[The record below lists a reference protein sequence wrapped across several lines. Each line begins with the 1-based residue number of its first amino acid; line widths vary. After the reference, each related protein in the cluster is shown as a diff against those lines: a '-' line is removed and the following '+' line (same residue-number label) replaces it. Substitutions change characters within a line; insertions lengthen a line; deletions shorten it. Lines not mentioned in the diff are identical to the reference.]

1 MSVESTVRAV
11 TTYRLTEMKQRGEK
25 IAMLTSYDY
34 SMAKIVDAAGID
46 VILVGDSAANV
57 MAGYETT
64 LPITLDMMIYHACSV
79 VRAVNRAL
87 VVVDLPFGTYQGNSK
102 VALDSAIRI
111 MKETEADAVKIE
123 GGEDV
128 IPFTTLVVKDNLFI
142 ESHPGDSA
150 EECFE
155 AAEKNV
161 RGARGADCYAFC
173 YDGYIETDDGVKDAL
188 IAEGGVPGA
197 DEGYAIAYLY
207 EVDDEGA
214 YTFESEA
221 AYIGEAPNFMAA
233 LKEPVAYTDDE
244 IDERYRDED
253 DAEEA
258 AEVAEAADLAEA
270 AEEAVAVVDAEDATE

>member
-1 MSVESTVRAV
+1 MCTNGVNTGQLEMMIDQIDDHIKLERRHAHDLGHLASDAGFATVGEKLHDVMHLLDEVRA
-11 TTYRLTEMKQRGEK
+11 
-25 IAMLTSYDY
+25 
-34 SMAKIVDAAGID
+34 
-46 VILVGDSAANV
+46 
-57 MAGYETT
+57 
-64 LPITLDMMIYHACSV
+64 
-79 VRAVNRAL
+79 
-87 VVVDLPFGTYQGNSK
+87 
-102 VALDSAIRI
+102 ALDEA
-111 MKETEADAVKIE
+111 KEKIE

>member
-1 MSVESTVRAV
+1 MQADAQEVAPPVNLKERRPSVADRNIENASTEVPEIPDELERV
-11 TTYRLTEMKQRGEK
+11 
-25 IAMLTSYDY
+25 
-34 SMAKIVDAAGID
+34 
-46 VILVGDSAANV
+46 LV
-57 MAGYETT
+57 
-64 LPITLDMMIYHACSV
+64 
-79 VRAVNRAL
+79 
-87 VVVDLPFGTYQGNSK
+87 F
-102 VALDSAIRI
+102 ALDEA
-111 MKETEADAVKIE
+111 KEKIE

-207 EVDDEGA
+207 VVDDEGA

-221 AYIGEAPNFMAA
+221 AYIGEAPNFMAT

-244 IDERYRDED
+244 IDERYRDDTEEAVE
-253 DAEEA
+253 DAEA
-258 AEVAEAADLAEA
+258 AEA
-270 AEEAVAVVDAEDATE
+270 AEEAAEAEEETAEVAEAVVEEIEEEAE

>member
-1 MSVESTVRAV
+1 MTRFLRLPSPYSLSCALIPPYHPSAKPPAPSRA
-11 TTYRLTEMKQRGEK
+11 
-25 IAMLTSYDY
+25 SP
-34 SMAKIVDAAGID
+34 
-46 VILVGDSAANV
+46 ILVCA
-57 MAGYETT
+57 
-64 LPITLDMMIYHACSV
+64 P
-79 VRAVNRAL
+79 
-87 VVVDLPFGTYQGNSK
+87 DL
-102 VALDSAIRI
+102 
-111 MKETEADAVKIE
+111 
-123 GGEDV
+123 
-128 IPFTTLVVKDNLFI
+128 PFTTLVVKDNLFI

-221 AYIGEAPNFMAA
+221 AYIGEAPNFMIA
-233 LKEPVAYTDDE
+233 LKAPGEYSDDE
-244 IDERYRDED
+244 IDEKYTAEDET
-253 DAEEA
+253 EF
-258 AEVAEAADLAEA
+258 
-270 AEEAVAVVDAEDATE
+270 EAVDEGSEEE

>member
-102 VALDSAIRI
+102 VALDSAVRI

-253 DAEEA
+253 DAEEG

>member
-1 MSVESTVRAV
+1 MQADAQEVAPPVNLKERRPSVADRNIENASTEVPEIPDELERV
-11 TTYRLTEMKQRGEK
+11 
-25 IAMLTSYDY
+25 
-34 SMAKIVDAAGID
+34 
-46 VILVGDSAANV
+46 LV
-57 MAGYETT
+57 
-64 LPITLDMMIYHACSV
+64 
-79 VRAVNRAL
+79 
-87 VVVDLPFGTYQGNSK
+87 F
-102 VALDSAIRI
+102 ALDEA
-111 MKETEADAVKIE
+111 KEKIE
-123 GGEDV
+123 GGED
-128 IPFTTLVVKDNLFI
+128 KLFF

-214 YTFESEA
+214 YTFDSEA
-221 AYIGEAPNFMAA
+221 AYNGEAQNFKTA

>member
-1 MSVESTVRAV
+1 MQADAQEVAPPVNLKERRPSVADRNIENASTEVPEIPDELERV
-11 TTYRLTEMKQRGEK
+11 
-25 IAMLTSYDY
+25 
-34 SMAKIVDAAGID
+34 
-46 VILVGDSAANV
+46 LV
-57 MAGYETT
+57 
-64 LPITLDMMIYHACSV
+64 
-79 VRAVNRAL
+79 
-87 VVVDLPFGTYQGNSK
+87 F
-102 VALDSAIRI
+102 ALDEA
-111 MKETEADAVKIE
+111 KEKIE

-214 YTFESEA
+214 YSFESEA

-233 LKEPVAYTDDE
+233 LKEPVAYADDE
-244 IDERYRDED
+244 IDERYRDEEAD
-253 DAEEA
+253 AEGDGVEEADAEEA
-258 AEVAEAADLAEA
+258 EEVADTVEK
-270 AEEAVAVVDAEDATE
+270 AEEVVEDAE

>member
-1 MSVESTVRAV
+1 MQADAQEVAPPVNLKERRPSVADRNIENASTEAGFATVGGKLHDVMHLLDEVRA
-11 TTYRLTEMKQRGEK
+11 
-25 IAMLTSYDY
+25 
-34 SMAKIVDAAGID
+34 
-46 VILVGDSAANV
+46 
-57 MAGYETT
+57 
-64 LPITLDMMIYHACSV
+64 
-79 VRAVNRAL
+79 
-87 VVVDLPFGTYQGNSK
+87 
-102 VALDSAIRI
+102 ALDEA
-111 MKETEADAVKIE
+111 KEKIE

-233 LKEPVAYTDDE
+233 LKEPVA
-244 IDERYRDED
+244 
-253 DAEEA
+253 
-258 AEVAEAADLAEA
+258 
-270 AEEAVAVVDAEDATE
+270 

>member
-1 MSVESTVRAV
+1 MADRTVENSSEEVPEIP
-11 TTYRLTEMKQRGEK
+11 EMLE
-25 IAMLTSYDY
+25 
-34 SMAKIVDAAGID
+34 
-46 VILVGDSAANV
+46 NV
-57 MAGYETT
+57 
-64 LPITLDMMIYHACSV
+64 LL
-79 VRAVNRAL
+79 
-87 VVVDLPFGTYQGNSK
+87 F
-102 VALDSAIRI
+102 ALDEA
-111 MKETEADAVKIE
+111 KEKMEE
-123 GGEDV
+123 GAELV
-128 IPFTTLVVKDNLFI
+128 PFTTLVVKENLFI

-221 AYIGEAPNFMAA
+221 AYIGEAPNFMIA
-233 LKEPVAYTDDE
+233 LKAPGEYSDDE
-244 IDERYRDED
+244 IDEKYT
-253 DAEEA
+253 
-258 AEVAEAADLAEA
+258 
-270 AEEAVAVVDAEDATE
+270 AEDQTEFDVEAEDSEEE

>member
-1 MSVESTVRAV
+1 MQADAQEVAPPVNLKERRPSVADRNIENASTEVPEIPDELERV
-11 TTYRLTEMKQRGEK
+11 
-25 IAMLTSYDY
+25 
-34 SMAKIVDAAGID
+34 
-46 VILVGDSAANV
+46 LV
-57 MAGYETT
+57 
-64 LPITLDMMIYHACSV
+64 
-79 VRAVNRAL
+79 
-87 VVVDLPFGTYQGNSK
+87 F
-102 VALDSAIRI
+102 ALDEA
-111 MKETEADAVKIE
+111 KEKIE

-270 AEEAVAVVDAEDATE
+270 AEEAVAGVDAEDATE

>member
-1 MSVESTVRAV
+1 MQADAQEVAPPVNLKERRPSVADRNIENASTEVPEIPDELERV
-11 TTYRLTEMKQRGEK
+11 
-25 IAMLTSYDY
+25 
-34 SMAKIVDAAGID
+34 
-46 VILVGDSAANV
+46 LV
-57 MAGYETT
+57 
-64 LPITLDMMIYHACSV
+64 
-79 VRAVNRAL
+79 
-87 VVVDLPFGTYQGNSK
+87 F
-102 VALDSAIRI
+102 ALDEA
-111 MKETEADAVKIE
+111 KEKIE

-161 RGARGADCYAFC
+161 R
-173 YDGYIETDDGVKDAL
+173 

-207 EVDDEGA
+207 EVDDEGT

-233 LKEPVAYTDDE
+233 LKEPVAYADDE
-244 IDERYRDED
+244 IDERYRDEEADAEGDEVEED

-258 AEVAEAADLAEA
+258 EEVADTVEK
-270 AEEAVAVVDAEDATE
+270 AEEVVEDAE

>member
-1 MSVESTVRAV
+1 M
-11 TTYRLTEMKQRGEK
+11 
-25 IAMLTSYDY
+25 
-34 SMAKIVDAAGID
+34 
-46 VILVGDSAANV
+46 
-57 MAGYETT
+57 
-64 LPITLDMMIYHACSV
+64 
-79 VRAVNRAL
+79 
-87 VVVDLPFGTYQGNSK
+87 
-102 VALDSAIRI
+102 
-111 MKETEADAVKIE
+111 
-123 GGEDV
+123 
-128 IPFTTLVVKDNLFI
+128 
-142 ESHPGDSA
+142 
-150 EECFE
+150 
-155 AAEKNV
+155 
-161 RGARGADCYAFC
+161 
-173 YDGYIETDDGVKDAL
+173 KDAL

-253 DAEEA
+253 DAEEG